1 MAIMVSHQYKSKF
14 ILKLT
19 TKPLALTNGD
29 VVMCTLPHRKFSA
42 IAAVAIIFLSTMTP
56 GQSSPA
62 ATCQEYPM
70 PPQQVF
76 QGIATRSDISQ
87 SSSLY

>member
-1 MAIMVSHQYKSKF
+1 
-14 ILKLT
+14 
-19 TKPLALTNGD
+19 
-29 VVMCTLPHRKFSA
+29 MCTLPHRKIIA

-56 GQSSPA
+56 GQTLPA
-62 ATCQEYPM
+62 VTCQEYPM

-87 SSSLY
+87 SSSLHQPIHVFLRERVHNESGL